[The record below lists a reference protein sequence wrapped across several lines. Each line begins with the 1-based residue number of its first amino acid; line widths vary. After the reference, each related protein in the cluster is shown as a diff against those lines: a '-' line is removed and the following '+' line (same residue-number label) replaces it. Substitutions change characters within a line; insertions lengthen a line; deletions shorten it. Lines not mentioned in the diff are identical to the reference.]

1 MNLVHVNEAGSQ
13 QVIKKRVHLS
23 LAVHKLMTIARRVFN
38 LNAEKMDLVRV
49 SSKVEFHCWREN
61 FQLLFS

>member
-23 LAVHKLMTIARRVFN
+23 LAVHKLITIAKRVFN
-38 LNAEKMDLVRV
+38 INAEKLDLVRV
-49 SSKVEFHCWREN
+49 SSKVH
-61 FQLLFS
+61 